1 MAFPPEWHTL
11 GREAELA
18 AEQLA
23 IGVTAL
29 GRANHTQKGLYHQ
42 AFFALSIGFE
52 RLAKL
57 ILVAEYA
64 VENNGEWMTD
74 QTLKSIGHDISAL
87 LDACDPISAKHLSD
101 KNWSER
107 PNDPVHG
114 AIVRTLSEFA
124 RLTRYYN
131 LASLSG
137 GKAALREPIQAWL
150 SDVGMPILDRHYS
163 ANQRAK
169 DEARA
174 AMVDA
179 LLSPAIVLVHNEAGQ
194 PMMSIEEMMTRA
206 GSTRVIQKYGRLYV
220 MQLVRWLSVIMAKIS
235 RKGHRIEALYDLDEP
250 FGIFRMEDWYL
261 LRRKTWSIYRRG

>member
-1 MAFPPEWHTL
+1 MTFPTEWHTL

-29 GRANHTQKGLYHQ
+29 GRANHTENGLYHQ
-42 AFFALSIGFE
+42 AVFALSIGFE
-52 RLAKL
+52 RLEKL
-57 ILVAEYA
+57 ILVADYA
-64 VENNGEWMTD
+64 VENNGAWMTD
-74 QTLKSIGHDISAL
+74 NDLKSFRHDISPL
-87 LDACDPISAKHLSD
+87 LDACEQMSAKHQSD

-107 PNDPVHG
+107 PNDPVHK
-114 AIVRTLSEFA
+114 AIVKTLSEFA

-137 GKAALREPIQAWL
+137 SNVAPREPIQAWW
-150 SDVGMPILDRHYS
+150 SDVGMPILDRHYT

-169 DEARA
+169 DEAKA
-174 AMVDA
+174 ASVDA
-179 LLSPAIVLVHNEAGQ
+179 LLAPAFVLVHNEAGQ
-194 PMMSIEEMMTRA
+194 PMTSIEKMMKHA

-220 MQLVRWLSVIMAKIS
+220 MQLARWLSVIMAKIS
-235 RKGHRIEALYDLDEP
+235 HNGHRIEALYELDEP
-250 FGIFRMEDWYL
+250 FGIFRMNDSFL